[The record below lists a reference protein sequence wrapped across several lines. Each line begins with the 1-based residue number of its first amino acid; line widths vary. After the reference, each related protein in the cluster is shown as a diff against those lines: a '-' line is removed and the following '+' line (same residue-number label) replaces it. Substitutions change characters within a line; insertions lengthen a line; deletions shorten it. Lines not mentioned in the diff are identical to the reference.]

1 MPENKST
8 QDMTSGSPARLIL
21 FFTLPLIAGNIFQ
34 QLYGFVDTLIVGRF
48 LGVEALAA
56 VGCTGCLMFLLVGC
70 IIGLT
75 AGLTIITGQ
84 RFGAKDYEGVRRS
97 AAACVALTMAASLVT
112 AFIGAYFARDIL
124 VLMDTPP
131 DILEGA
137 EAFIVIVVGGSPLFS
152 VFIIG
157 ANLIRALGDSRH
169 PTMFLAASLCINILL
184 EPLFLLV
191 FGWGIPGAAEAM
203 IVSQALGGV
212 IVWLYIWRHVPVLKI
227 QAGDWRLDWDF
238 LWQHIRVG
246 VPMAFQTS
254 IIAIGAVILQVA
266 LNGLGPVAVA
276 SYAAAQKVETI
287 ALMPMMSFGI
297 AMAAYTAQNYGAKKL
312 GRIKKGVNQCILM
325 SGSFSILVGIF
336 NIIFGSQ
343 LMTLFVGEAEPRVI
357 EYGQVYLTTTGVCYW
372 ILALLFIYRNTLQ
385 GLGKSFVP
393 TFAGI
398 MELVMRAAV
407 AIGLVDILGFWGATM
422 ASPAAWIG
430 SCVPLAVAYYYTLR
444 KMKRDAR
451 EILSGQ

>member
-1 MPENKST
+1 MAKVDNTK
-8 QDMTSGSPARLIL
+8 DMTEGSPARLIL

-84 RFGAKDYEGVRRS
+84 RFGARDYDGVRRS
-97 AAACVALTMAASLVT
+97 AAACVVLTMATSLVT

-137 EAFIVIVVGGSPLFS
+137 EAFISIVVGGSPLFS
-152 VFIIG
+152 VFIVG
-157 ANLIRALGDSRH
+157 ANLLRALGDSRH
-169 PTMFLAASLCINILL
+169 PTIFLATSLCINILL

-191 FGWGIPGAAEAM
+191 FEWGIPGAAEAM

-212 IVWLYIWRHVPVLKI
+212 IVWLYIWRNVPVLRI
-227 QAGDWRLDWDF
+227 QADDWRLDRAF

-297 AMAAYTAQNYGAKKL
+297 AMAAYTAQNYGARKL

-325 SGSFSILVGIF
+325 SGAFSILVGIF
-336 NIIFGSQ
+336 NIVFGSQ
-343 LMTLFVGEAEPRVI
+343 LMFLFVGDAEPRVI
-357 EYGQVYLTTTGVCYW
+357 DYGQVYLTTTGVCYW

-385 GLGKSFVP
+385 GLGQSFVP

-407 AIGLVDILGFWGATM
+407 AIGLVNVLGFWGAAM

-430 SCVPLAVAYYYTLR
+430 SCVPLAIAYYYTLR
-444 KMKRDAR
+444 KLKQEAR
-451 EILSGQ
+451 EILSAK